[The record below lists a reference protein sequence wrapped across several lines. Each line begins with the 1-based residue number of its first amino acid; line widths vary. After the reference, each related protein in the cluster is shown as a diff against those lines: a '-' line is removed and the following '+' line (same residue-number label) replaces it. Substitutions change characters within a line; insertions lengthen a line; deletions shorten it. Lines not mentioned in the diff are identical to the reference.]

1 MEEKIYDSIIIGSGP
16 AGLTAGI
23 YGRRARL
30 DIIVLE
36 KNPVSG
42 GQIINTYEVDNY
54 PGMPG
59 VSGFE
64 LASQFRGHC
73 ERLEVPFKEGE
84 VTGVSLEEEIKEITL
99 EGEEPLKARTVIL
112 AGGAVNRKLM
122 IPGEKEFTGKG
133 VSYCATCDG
142 AFFRG
147 KTAAVIGGGDVA
159 LEDAIF
165 LSRMCKKVYIIH
177 RRNSFRGAKNMGER
191 LAAAENVEI
200 VWNSV
205 VEEIHGE
212 QSVQGIMVKNKVS
225 GEEKELPVDGVF
237 VAVGTAPSTELYR
250 KTALAMDENGYILA
264 GEDCTT
270 NIPGVLAAGDIRKKE
285 LRQIVTAVADGA
297 NAITAVE
304 KYLNL

>member
-64 LASQFRGHC
+64 LANQFRGHC

-84 VTGVSLEEEIKEITL
+84 VTGVSLEKEIKEIAL
-99 EGEEPLKARTVIL
+99 GGEETLKGRTVIL

-122 IPGEKEFTGKG
+122 VPGEEEFAGRG

-159 LEDAIF
+159 LEDALF

-200 VWNSV
+200 IWDSV
-205 VEEIHGE
+205 VEKIQGE
-212 QSVQGIMVKNKVS
+212 QRVQSVLVKNKIN
-225 GEEKELPVDGVF
+225 GEEKEFPVDGVF
-237 VAVGTAPSTELYR
+237 VAVGTEPSTQLY
-250 KTALAMDENGYILA
+250 KETGLSMDESGYILA

-304 KYLNL
+304 KYLNM